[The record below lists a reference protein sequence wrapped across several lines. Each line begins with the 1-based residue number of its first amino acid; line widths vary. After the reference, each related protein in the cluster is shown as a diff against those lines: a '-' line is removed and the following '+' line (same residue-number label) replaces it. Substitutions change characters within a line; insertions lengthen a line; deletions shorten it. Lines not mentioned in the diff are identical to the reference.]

1 VSGTTAACSAGR
13 IGRSS
18 SGGGASSGCR
28 SCARRAL
35 PAVTICDILSSYRQA
50 RLENAA
56 APDAAAS
63 HKQAVTPAG
72 SGTPAKIQL
81 SDHNLPLRAGDE
93 LQTIEWLTRAKS
105 LKAGMI
111 PFVFVRLPPAH
122 RPPLTAPRS
131 SPPAHRPPL
140 TAPRSPPPA
149 HRPPLTAL
157 RSPPPLPRRKRAHG
171 GQRRAARLRV
181 VDGQAV
187 DCGCGDRRS

>member
-1 VSGTTAACSAGR
+1 VK
-13 IGRSS
+13 
-18 SGGGASSGCR
+18 
-28 SCARRAL
+28 
-35 PAVTICDILSSYRQA
+35 ICDILSSYRQA

-56 APDAAAS
+56 APDTAAS

-111 PFVFVRLPPAH
+111 PLVFVRLPPAH
-122 RPPLTAPRS
+122 RPP
-131 SPPAHRPPL
+131 PL
-140 TAPRSPPPA
+140 A
-149 HRPPLTAL
+149 
-157 RSPPPLPRRKRAHG
+157 RRKRAHG

-187 DCGCGDRRS
+187 DCGGGDRRS

>member
-1 VSGTTAACSAGR
+1 LKTTTGGALRSTRCLSLWTWKESRPSRLRRGVSGTTAACSGGR
-13 IGRSS
+13 IARSS

-35 PAVTICDILSSYRQA
+35 PAVKICDILSSYRQA

-81 SDHNLPLRAGDE
+81 SDHNLPLRSGDE

-111 PFVFVRLPPAH
+111 PVYSVCA
-122 RPPLTAPRS
+122 TAPRS
-131 SPPAHRPPL
+131 LPPPGRQRAHR
-140 TAPRSPPPA
+140 
-149 HRPPLTAL
+149 
-157 RSPPPLPRRKRAHG
+157 

-181 VDGQAV
+181 VYGQAA
-187 DCGCGDRRS
+187 DRGPSDGRS